1 MPVTDLADS
10 FFTANSIVY
19 SDAETNICQSVMSK
33 LFDNAK
39 VVEYRQIA
47 VPDNTTYDYHMYNFG
62 NNEFIQGLYNVQ
74 IGRLTDAEELTF
86 AQTSTYAT
94 VTDYSNADTMEVC
107 AIHGDGIL
115 FNTETAS
122 RNVVL
127 EIGYTD
133 KSASKLTQEVRD
145 ALKFC
150 YYYLYTEDADGYYNY
165 LRKLSIEKKNTVAEN
180 TQTKNNRKIT
190 YSQLTPVSL

>member
-1 MPVTDLADS
+1 MSVTDLADS
-10 FFTANSIVY
+10 YFTAKGIVY

-39 VVEYRQIA
+39 VVQYRQIA
-47 VPDNTTYDYHMYNFG
+47 VPDNTSDDYYMYNFG
-62 NNEFIQGLYNVQ
+62 NNEFIQSLYNVQ
-74 IGRLTDAEELTF
+74 IGRLQDADELTF
-86 AQTSTYAT
+86 EQTSSYTPVTTYE
-94 VTDYSNADTMEVC
+94 NAGGLEVC

-115 FNTETAS
+115 FNTETDA
-122 RNVVL
+122 RNVIL

-150 YYYLYTEDADGYYNY
+150 YYYLYTENMDGYYNY
-165 LRKLSIEKKNTVAEN
+165 LRKLSIEKKNTLREN
-180 TQTKNNRKIT
+180 TQTKSTRKIM